1 MAATEK
7 IQIRFEATGAKNIQN
22 ALNAVW
28 LAQTRLTK
36 SQKKYEQALR
46 GLNDKQK
53 ATLDSM
59 FAIQGATRNTSSS
72 FSVLRSK
79 MLLASFAAGIVTKA
93 FVSQVEA
100 FAKQEESVQR
110 LASVYGIDTALA
122 LDKFSSEMQNASTFG
137 DELINV
143 VLAQVGAFGANV
155 EQAKEL
161 TKATIDLAAGM
172 GLDLNSA
179 ALLVA
184 KSFGSAT
191 NALSRYDIN
200 LKSTMTRE
208 EKAAAIVEQVS
219 EKYGGL
225 AAQLAATTSGQ
236 LAQARNAFGDLG
248 ENIGAVLAPF
258 VLKAAKALKVFSEML
273 TPKRLTMVASSVLAL
288 GTAYTI
294 VAIKTQLA
302 KEAGLAYV
310 IQQKAIVVWNLGVA
324 GSINKI
330 TMAMARNPYTA
341 LAVAA
346 AALLPIV
353 LDLFGAFSD
362 SNYILDENGNKIKKI
377 TEEQKKLIEAQA
389 ESEKKLTKQLKLLN
403 AKTELDKFRIEQGRE
418 LSSIE
423 RNLFL
428 AIQDK
433 NDQLQREK
441 DLQTF
446 INGIYDG
453 TIERQKEILEGR
465 RKETLALKQEAEGR
479 LEVLTSA
486 DTSTFQ
492 NAKEEIDAFSEA
504 MVGID
509 SDISWANFDIFN
521 LVLGE
526 LTDGTAVFAHEY
538 QLLNKEQQKLVND
551 NIEVFTKAIP
561 IYEKNISTQTD
572 STIEQKE
579 LNKEIAKY
587 QIVIDETKGKLATL
601 VTDEERYTN
610 NIIKQRDSL
619 KQTTKETMFGTAVRV
634 KLTEVR
640 KAEVKILEDK
650 LELDKDERAEIMKYA
665 QEIDDLNAKLE
676 RRKEIEAG
684 IQELQSV
691 ASKFF
696 DIRRQMSEASI
707 NARREEADAEIAEI
721 DRVLD
726 RELESLRASFEF
738 RKANDKKKKEMED
751 KFVRDADKQRQEVK
765 DKANEDMLA
774 AFKIKQKMDAAEVV
788 MSTANA
794 VMKTLSNGR
803 GWFSWGLAAMTVA
816 MGAKQRQLIMSQKPP
831 KMEDGGLVGGKRH
844 SQGGTMIEAER
855 GEFIVSRKGV
865 QATGLEALNR
875 LNSGQNSGQG
885 TSVIINNPILSSDV
899 VEDELIPQIKEAL
912 RKGADI
918 GIG

>member
-22 ALNAVW
+22 ALNAVFI
-28 LAQTRLTK
+28 AQTRLTK
-36 SQKKYEQALR
+36 SQKQYEKALK

-59 FAIQGATRNTSSS
+59 FAIQGATRNTANT

-100 FAKQEESVQR
+100 FGKQEESVQR
-110 LASVYGIDTALA
+110 LASVYGIDAALA

-143 VLAQVGAFGANV
+143 VIAQMGAFGAT
-155 EQAKEL
+155 EKQAKEL
-161 TKATIDLAAGM
+161 TKSTIDLAAGM

-184 KSFGSAT
+184 KSFASST
-191 NALSRYDIN
+191 NALSRYDIT

-208 EKAAAIVEQVS
+208 EKAAAIVDQVS

-273 TPKRLTMVASSVLAL
+273 TPKRLTMVASSVSALAA
-288 GTAYTI
+288 AYAILT
-294 VAIKTQLA
+294 IKTQLA
-302 KEAGLAYV
+302 KKAGLAYV
-310 IQQKAIVVWNLGVA
+310 IQQKAIVIMNLGVA
-324 GSINKI
+324 KSIDRV

-341 LAVAA
+341 LAVAV
-346 AALLPIV
+346 AALLPII
-353 LDLFGAFSD
+353 LDLFNAFED
-362 SNYILDENGNKIKKI
+362 TNYILDENGNKVKRL
-377 TEEQKKLIEAQA
+377 TEEEKKLIEAQA

-418 LSSIE
+418 LSIIE

-433 NDQLQREK
+433 NDELQREK
-441 DLQTF
+441 NLQTF
-446 INGIYDG
+446 IKGVYEG
-453 TIERQKEILEGR
+453 TVARQKEVLTGLINETEEL
-465 RKETLALKQEAEGR
+465 KENAEARLAL
-479 LEVLTSA
+479 LESA
-486 DTSTFQ
+486 DTSAFTK
-492 NAKEEIDAFSEA
+492 AKEEIDAFSEA
-504 MVGID
+504 MIKIP
-509 SDISWANFDIFN
+509 SNISWANFDMFN
-521 LVLGE
+521 LVLRE
-526 LTDGTAVFAHEY
+526 LSDGTIAFAHDY
-538 QLLNKEQQKLVND
+538 QLLNDKQKKLVND

-572 STIEQKE
+572 STIEQKK
-579 LNKEIAKY
+579 LNDEIAKY
-587 QIVIDETKGKLATL
+587 QIVIDESKSKIKTMTTETETL
-601 VTDEERYTN
+601 TD
-610 NIIKQRDSL
+610 NIMKERDSL
-619 KQTTKETMFGTAVRV
+619 KETTKETMFGTAVKV

-640 KAEVKILEDK
+640 KAELRILQKGLKLKDKERKIIID
-650 LELDKDERAEIMKYA
+650 YA
-665 QEIDDLNAKLE
+665 QEMDDLNAKLE
-676 RRKEIEAG
+676 RRKEIETG

-696 DIRRQMSEASI
+696 DIRRQIAQASI
-707 NARREEADAEIAEI
+707 DARREEADVEIAEI
-721 DRVLD
+721 DRVLN

-751 KFVRDADKQRQEVK
+751 KFIKDADAQRQEVK
-765 DKANEDMLA
+765 DKANADMLA

-794 VMKTLSNGR
+794 VMKTLSSGR
-803 GWFSWGLAAMTVA
+803 GWFSWGLAAMTIA
-816 MGAKQRQLIMSQKPP
+816 MGAKQRNLIMSQKPP
-831 KMEDGGLVGGKRH
+831 KMESGGLVGGNRH

-855 GEFIVSRKGV
+855 GEYVVSRTGV

-875 LNSGQNSGQG
+875 LNSGQNLGQT
-885 TSVIINNPILSSDV
+885 TSVVINNPILSSDV